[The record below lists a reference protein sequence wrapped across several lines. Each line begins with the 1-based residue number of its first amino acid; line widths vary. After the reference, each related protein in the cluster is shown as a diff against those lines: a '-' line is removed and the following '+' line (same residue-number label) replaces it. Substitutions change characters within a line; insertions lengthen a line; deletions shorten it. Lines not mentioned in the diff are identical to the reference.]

1 MNSSFVTEVQASDLS
16 SKSNRLSRA
25 DWMALTKA
33 RLSLLVVITTLIGF
47 MAASRSLGAFPWM
60 VMLHTVIGSA
70 LAAAAAAVFN
80 QLMEIDVDAQ
90 MARTAGR
97 PLPARKMSR
106 EAAFGIGWL
115 LGALG
120 IVHLGV
126 TVNAAAAFLA
136 GATLAVYVFI
146 YTPMKRTTGWNTIVG
161 AVAGALP
168 PLIGWF
174 GGGGVWGIEALF
186 LFGVLFFWQL
196 PHFFAINWMYR
207 EQYEEAGF
215 AMWANRDVSGAR
227 MASLSVATS
236 AVLGLWFLLPPIFG
250 FGATWAAAIGVVLGG
265 YMLFRAVQWRK
276 KLDRS
281 AARGLFFSTLIYL
294 PLALGVVVA
303 GWI

>member
-1 MNSSFVTEVQASDLS
+1 MTEIQASDSPAS
-16 SKSNRLSRA
+16 STRLSRA

-47 MAASRSLGAFPWM
+47 VAAARSLGEFRWM
-60 VMLHTVIGSA
+60 TMLHTVFGSA

-90 MARTAGR
+90 MERTADR
-97 PLPARKMSR
+97 PLPARRMSR
-106 EAAFGIGWL
+106 EAAFGVGWL
-115 LGALG
+115 LAALG
-120 IVHLGV
+120 IVHLSV
-126 TVNAAAAFLA
+126 TVNATAAFLA
-136 GATLAVYVFI
+136 GATLGLYVFV

-174 GGGGVWGIEALF
+174 GGGGGVGVEPVF

-207 EQYEEAGF
+207 EQYQEAGF
-215 AMWANRDVSGAR
+215 AMWANGDVSGAR
-227 MASLSVATS
+227 MSGLAVFTSLVVT
-236 AVLGLWFLLPPIFG
+236 LWFLLPPVFG
-250 FGATWAAAIGVVLGG
+250 FGAWWAGIIGIVLGG
-265 YMLFRAVQWRK
+265 FMLARAVQWRQ
-276 KLDRS
+276 KLDRP

-294 PLALGVVVA
+294 PLALGIVVS
-303 GWI
+303 GWK